1 MEENNIVNPNAEQQE
16 QAPVAEQQPQE
27 QATATTNEPAQDG
40 AEEAVAQ
47 PEAAQPQ
54 PVQNDVKVQAPV
66 AETVAAHDDFDWSI
80 DKRNVAHYSKED
92 QKKYDKVYEDTFV
105 QI

>member
-16 QAPVAEQQPQE
+16 QAPTAEQQPQE
-27 QATATTNEPAQDG
+27 QATATPNEPAQAADG
-40 AEEAVAQ
+40 DGSAQ
-47 PEAAQPQ
+47 PEAAQQQ
-54 PVQNDVKVQAPV
+54 PVQNDVKVQEPV

-92 QKKYDKVYEDTFV
+92 QKKYD
-105 QI
+105 